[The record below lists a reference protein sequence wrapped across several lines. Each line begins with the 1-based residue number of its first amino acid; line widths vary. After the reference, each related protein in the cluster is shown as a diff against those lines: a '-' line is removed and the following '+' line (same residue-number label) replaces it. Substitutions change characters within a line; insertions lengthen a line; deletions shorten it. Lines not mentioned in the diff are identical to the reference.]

1 MIKLKEL
8 FETEAAYSGSSF
20 HFLEPTKIPPSKKD
34 VLKGGEEEE
43 QEELEEKKDK
53 IQVQGLG
60 VYTPKTLKDKV
71 TRMSIDLAK
80 VAKRGD
86 WNKSSRNAIRALG
99 EMWGA
104 LSEYEREN

>member
-8 FETEAAYSGSSF
+8 FETEEKYSGSSF

-43 QEELEEKKDK
+43 QEEQQEEKKDK

-60 VYTPKTLKDKV
+60 VYTPKVIKDKV
-71 TRMSIDLAK
+71 TRMSIDLR
-80 VAKRGD
+80 VVKRGD
-86 WNKSSRNAIRALG
+86 WNKSSRNSIKLG
-99 EMWGA
+99 EMWEEA
-104 LSEYEREN
+104 SK

>member
-43 QEELEEKKDK
+43 QELSLIHISE
-53 IQVQGLG
+53 
-60 VYTPKTLKDKV
+60 P
-71 TRMSIDLAK
+71 TRQSSIA
-80 VAKRGD
+80 
-86 WNKSSRNAIRALG
+86 
-99 EMWGA
+99 
-104 LSEYEREN
+104 

>member
-43 QEELEEKKDK
+43 QEELEEK
-53 IQVQGLG
+53 G
-60 VYTPKTLKDKV
+60 
-71 TRMSIDLAK
+71 
-80 VAKRGD
+80 
-86 WNKSSRNAIRALG
+86 
-99 EMWGA
+99 
-104 LSEYEREN
+104 